1 MYRRRSRYSRRVKS
15 IKYSNE
21 TMNYINNAEI
31 SAGSSFE
38 ADGVLIPS
46 VANQG
51 TRKVK
56 NFDLQFMYENLP
68 FPVAFALVYVPEG
81 QEASSL
87 TLSVSGTPAS
97 LYEPNQNVIMSGIL
111 PPSATNTIHYR
122 TRLARNLN
130 SGDTIQIVL
139 KGIANAAEAADFGF
153 YAQLNYAIAY

>member
-1 MYRRRSRYSRRVKS
+1 
-15 IKYSNE
+15 
-21 TMNYINNAEI
+21 MNYINNATI
-31 SAGSSFE
+31 PQGNIFE
-38 ADGVLIPS
+38 AAGILIPS

-56 NFDLQFMYENLP
+56 NFDLQFMYETLP

-81 QEASSL
+81 QDPSSL
-87 TLSVSGTPAS
+87 TLSAGGNPAS

-130 SGDTIQIVL
+130 SGDTIQIIL
-139 KGIANAAEAADFGF
+139 RSIAAADGAADFGF
-153 YAQLNYAIAY
+153 YVQLNYAIAY

>member
-56 NFDLQFMYENLP
+56 NFDLQFMFGELP
-68 FPVAFALVYVPEG
+68 SPVAFALVYVPEG
-81 QEASSL
+81 QSASSL
-87 TLSVSGTPAS
+87 TLSAGGNPAS

-111 PPSATNTIHYR
+111 PSSATNTIHYR

-130 SGDTIQIVL
+130 SGDTIQLVL
-139 KGIANAAEAADFGF
+139 RSIANADAAVEFGF